1 MRDCVIDFESYYSS
15 DVSVTEQGLRNYV
28 AKADAYVVAVTVGD
42 DVHCGTVQEML
53 PLLSNLAD
61 DPEVQ
66 LWAAN
71 SNFDQAFFEKHTGKV
86 ARNPW
91 QCILDLGS
99 FNQCPRDLAG
109 LAKTVLKVDMDKSTR
124 DQMKGVHFEELNP
137 AAQEKVQH
145 YCMDD
150 VVHARDILAE
160 LPRMTASEQAISEYT
175 RMTNRRGICVDVD
188 LVEEDKTRLEEM
200 RFCALKAIPWH
211 NDAAPLSYRQLQ
223 MWCSTQGLPCPKSTS
238 KKDEECQELMSENP
252 RLNEMLG
259 TMRRLRQS
267 NMMLKKLEL
276 MMKRIG
282 DKNIMP
288 LDLIYCGAPH
298 TRRWSSQGFNIQ
310 NLDKEPVKV
319 HNAANETVWTRN
331 WLVPRPG
338 KKFLIL
344 DFAQI
349 EPRCLNWLAGNA
361 PLLEAMHAGFS
372 YYEAY
377 ASSARNWKGAAG
389 SLKAEYGKQKYTLLK
404 NECLGLG
411 YGMGWEKFIAY
422 NAQSGAVVTP
432 EDAKK
437 TVAMFRNSNK
447 CVTDFWAML
456 DEHLTRGIR
465 DKEKHLAID
474 LPNGEPIHYFNMA
487 RTAKGAIGFVIKG
500 DRSHLSKSYLWG
512 GVVTENLCQR
522 MSRDLLATAI
532 PKLELAGL
540 PVIFSSHDEVIIEV
554 EANTDKQKLEARANA
569 HKILCTPPE
578 WAEGLPLQ
586 VEGDFA
592 DSYCK

>member
-1 MRDCVIDFESYYSS
+1 MRDVIIDFETYY
-15 DVSVTEQGLRNYV
+15 DGEVSVTELGNRNN
-28 AKADAYVVAVTVGD
+28 AKKADAYIVAITVGA
-42 DVHCGTVQEML
+42 DVHCGTIAEMG
-53 PLLSNLAD
+53 PLMDELAD

-71 SNFDQAFFEKHTGKV
+71 SNFDQAFFEKHTGKEAV
-86 ARNPW
+86 NPW
-91 QCILDLGS
+91 KCLLDLGS

-124 DQMKGVHFEELNP
+124 DQMKGVHFEELSE
-137 AAQEKVQH
+137 AAKERVQY

-150 VVHARDILAE
+150 VVHARDILAQ
-160 LPRMTASEQAISEYT
+160 LPRMTPGEEAISQYT

-211 NDAAPLSYRQLQ
+211 NDAAPLSYRQLAQ
-223 MWCSTQGLPCPKSTS
+223 WCASQGLPCPRSTS
-238 KKDEECQELMSENP
+238 KKDEECQDLMSEHP
-252 RLNEMLG
+252 KLNEMLG

-267 NMMLKKLEL
+267 NVLLKKLES
-276 MMKRIG
+276 MMQRVG
-282 DKNIMP
+282 DDNIMP

-319 HNAANETVWTRN
+319 HNEANETVWTRN
-331 WLVPRPG
+331 WLIPRPG

-349 EPRCLNWLAGNA
+349 EPRCLNWMAGNQ
-361 PLLEAMHAGFS
+361 PLLEAMRAGFS

-377 ASSARNWKGAAG
+377 ASAARGWRGAPG
-389 SLKAEYGKQKYTLLK
+389 TIKDELGKFKYTLLK

-422 NAQSGAVVTP
+422 NAQSGAIVAP

-437 TVAMFRNSNK
+437 TVAMFRANNK
-447 CVTDFWAML
+447 CVTDFWAYL
-456 DEHLTRGIR
+456 DEQLTRGIR
-465 DKEKHLAID
+465 DKEKHLAIE

-522 MSRDLLATAI
+522 MSRDLLANAI
-532 PKLELAGL
+532 PQLESAGL

-554 EANTDKQKLEARANA
+554 EANTDKQKLEAKSTAQ
-569 HKILCTPPE
+569 KILCTPPD
-578 WAEGLPLQ
+578 WAEGLPLK

>member
-1 MRDCVIDFESYYSS
+1 MKTKVVIDYESFY
-15 DVSVTEQGLRNYV
+15 DGETSVTELGNRNYA
-28 AKADAYVVAVTVGD
+28 AKADAYIGAVTVGD
-42 DVHCGTVQEML
+42 EVHCGTLKEIG
-53 PLLSNLAD
+53 PLCDQLAK
-61 DPEVQ
+61 DPSVE

-71 SNFDQAFFEKHTGKV
+71 SNFDRSFFEKYHGPAV
-86 ARNPW
+86 NDW
-91 QCILDLGS
+91 GCILDLGS

-109 LAKTVLKVDMDKSTR
+109 LAKTVLRKEMDKSTR
-124 DQMKGVHFEELNP
+124 DQMKGVHYEELSE
-137 AAQEKVQH
+137 AAKEKVQQ
-145 YCMDD
+145 YCADD
-150 VVHARDILAE
+150 VIAAAQILEQLTPMTVAE
-160 LPRMTASEQAISEYT
+160 DAISKYT

-188 LVEEDKTRLEEM
+188 LVEEDKTRLAEM
-200 RFCALKAIPWH
+200 NFCALKAIPWH
-211 NDAAPLSYRQLQ
+211 DSAAPLSYRQLQ

-319 HNAANETVWTRN
+319 HNEKNETVWTRN

-349 EPRCLNWLAGNA
+349 EPRCLNWLAGNT

-377 ASSARNWKGAAG
+377 ASAARGWKGAAG

-411 YGMGWEKFIAY
+411 YGMGVDKFIAY
-422 NAQSGAVVTP
+422 NAQSGAIITA
-432 EDAKK
+432 EEAKK
-437 TVAMFRNSNK
+437 TVAMFRSSNK
-447 CVTDFWAML
+447 CVTDLWEKL
-456 DEHLTRGIR
+456 DGFLTSGIR

-532 PKLELAGL
+532 PKLEAAGL

-554 EANTDKQKLEARANA
+554 EANTDKQKLEAKSNA
-569 HKILCTPPE
+569 CKILCTPPD

-586 VEGDFA
+586 VEGDWA

>member
-1 MRDCVIDFESYYSS
+1 MKDIIVDFETFY
-15 DVSVTEQGLRNYV
+15 DGEVSVTEMGNRNYAAV
-28 AKADAYVVAVTVGD
+28 ADAYIVAITVGA
-42 DVHCGTVQEML
+42 DVHCGTIEEMG
-53 PLLSNLAD
+53 PTMEALAE
-61 DPEVQ
+61 DPNVQ

-86 ARNPW
+86 AKNPW
-91 QCILDLGS
+91 KCLLDLGS

-109 LAKTVLKVDMDKSTR
+109 LAYTVLKVKMDKSTR
-124 DQMKGVHFEELNP
+124 DQMRGIHYEELSE
-137 AAQEKVQH
+137 AAKEKVQN
-145 YCMDD
+145 YCVDD
-150 VVHARDILAE
+150 VIHARDILAQ
-160 LPRMTASEQAISEYT
+160 LPRMTEAEEKISQYT
-175 RMTNRRGICVDVD
+175 RMTNRRGICVNVD

-211 NDAAPLSYRQLQ
+211 NDAAPLSYRQLAQ
-223 MWCSTQGLPCPKSTS
+223 WCATQGLPCPKSTS

-252 RLNEMLG
+252 KLSEMLA

-267 NMMLKKLEL
+267 NMMLKKLES
-276 MMKRIG
+276 MMQRVG
-282 DKNIMP
+282 EDNIMP

-361 PLLEAMHAGFS
+361 PLLEAMHKGFS

-377 ASSARNWKGAAG
+377 ASAARNWKGAPG

-422 NAQSGAVVTP
+422 NAQSGAVVSP
-432 EDAKK
+432 EEAKK

-447 CVTDFWAML
+447 CVTDFWAYL
-456 DEHLTRGIR
+456 DEKLTDGIR
-465 DKEKHLAID
+465 DKEKHLALN

-512 GVVTENLCQR
+512 GVVTENVCQR
-522 MSRDLLATAI
+522 MSRDLLANAI
-532 PKLELAGL
+532 PQLEAAGL
-540 PVIFSSHDEVIIEV
+540 PVIFSAHDEVIIEV
-554 EANTDKQKLEARANA
+554 EANTEAQQLEVKSEAR
-569 HKILCTPPE
+569 KILCTPPE